1 VYVPWMLL
9 GIDHIVIAVR
19 DPDAA
24 AERITDEVGLA
35 AGGGGRHPRFG
46 TFNRLIWL
54 GDSYL
59 ELMGVADP
67 ELARGR
73 SVGAAVLQL
82 LERGEEGFAS
92 FAVAS
97 DSLPRDVVELRELG
111 APYEDP
117 KPGERERP
125 DGEIVRWLTAL
136 PDQLGPD
143 SLPFLI
149 EHRYEG
155 AEWGPEA
162 RADRAEV
169 VHPFGGK
176 ATLGRLEIAVRQPA
190 AAASRYHDG
199 VGLAVLPEVDG
210 SIDLPVGPN
219 LIRFVPPSTADPP
232 ATIAIDGTAGQP
244 RSVDILGCRFLVEV
258 ATLGSE
264 KA

>member
-1 VYVPWMLL
+1 MLL
-9 GIDHIVIAVR
+9 GIDHIVIAVH

-24 AERITDEVGLA
+24 ADRITDEVGLA

-59 ELMGVADP
+59 ELMGVSDP

-73 SVGAAVLQL
+73 SVGAAALQL
-82 LERGEEGFAS
+82 LESGEEGFAS
-92 FAVAS
+92 FAIAS
-97 DSLPRDVVELRELG
+97 DSLHHDVARLRELG
-111 APYEDP
+111 APFEDP

-125 DGEIVRWLTAL
+125 DGEVVRWLTAL
-136 PDQLGPD
+136 PDRLGPNG
-143 SLPFLI
+143 LPFLI

-155 AEWGPEA
+155 AEWGADA
-162 RADRAEV
+162 RADRANV

-176 ATLGRLEIAVRQPA
+176 ATLGRLEIAVERPA
-190 AAASRYHDG
+190 AAASRFHDA

-210 SIDLPVGPN
+210 TLDLPVGPN
-219 LIRFVPPSTADPP
+219 LLRFVRPSPSDPRVS
-232 ATIAIDGTAGQP
+232 IVIDGTAGQP

-258 ATLGSE
+258 ATIGSE
-264 KA
+264 KG